1 MKISMF
7 NGGLNTRAAKHL
19 LNAAQSTICN
29 NVDFFDGSLKPLK
42 GIKATPWMVGAN
54 DKHFTRFNGQW
65 VSGGAGVHFVE
76 YNDALYKSDSTG
88 VIKKSK
94 NGTTF
99 FELGINKPIG
109 ELVASTREIVFTLT
123 PNKYSPP
130 LAIGA
135 APEFTSGT

>member
-19 LNAAQSTICN
+19 LNAAQSTVCN

-42 GIKATPWMVGAN
+42 GIKATPWRVGAN

-76 YNDALYKSDSTG
+76 YNDALYKSDTAG
-88 VIKKSK
+88 TIKKSK

-99 FELGINKPIG
+99 L
-109 ELVASTREIVFTLT
+109 S
-123 PNKYSPP
+123 
-130 LAIGA
+130 
-135 APEFTSGT
+135 